1 MLALVLD
8 AAVPVVNYWA
18 LLLLFLSGPIERLI
32 RQRADR
38 PSG

>member
-1 MLALVLD
+1 LVLGT
-8 AAVPVVNYWA
+8 AVPDVNYWA
-18 LLLLFLSGPIERLI
+18 LLLLFLSGPIEWLI